1 MDDMEREALRRAE
14 QMRSAF
20 PGNAGIHRRVQENP
34 VEKIPVEEAKTSNAD
49 IEAEGDTFEAKNQ
62 NTAKEKGNSPRKEN
76 SLQNSGKSYQSRPK
90 FPPFARPLHSQ
101 GQGRQPQQKEGE
113 KDIFDFLLKDKDA
126 TLIMLLIFFLY
137 EDNSDPMLLM
147 ALVYLLV

>member
-34 VEKIPVEEAKTSNAD
+34 MESPSVEEEKTYNAR
-49 IEAEGDTFEAKNQ
+49 EEVEVDTFEAENQ
-62 NTAKEKGNSPRKEN
+62 NTVKEAEDVSQKEN
-76 SLQNSGKSYQSRPK
+76 NYQNSGKSYQRKPE
-90 FPPFARPLHSQ
+90 FPPFARPLRSQ
-101 GQGRQPQQKEGE
+101 GRGKQQQQKEGE
-113 KDIFDFLLKDKDA
+113 KGIFDFLLKDKDA

-137 EDNSDPMLLM
+137 DDNSDPMLLM